1 MTLKSALM
9 ASAMFVAAPV
19 AAQTTTGAQPTQS
32 APAQPAPAQSAPAQ
46 SVPAQS
52 APAQPA
58 DHVTMPETGTPDPVP
73 DDPANDIVPGQQ
85 TISPAA
91 GEPVITPSPQSRVTQ
106 TAPVQP
112 APAQPAATAAAPT
125 NPAPS
130 PDAQV
135 VAIIDHEFPTYDV
148 DHDGSLSRAEFGTW
162 MVVLRKKNDPT
173 STADSPETTTWLTAA
188 FAQADTDK
196 SMLISK
202 PELISFL
209 IPGRTATTG

>member
-1 MTLKSALM
+1 MLKPALL
-9 ASAMFVAAPV
+9 ATALIIAAPA
-19 AAQTTTGAQPTQS
+19 AAQTVAPDQTVPQTTPIAPAAQPTTA
-32 APAQPAPAQSAPAQ
+32 APPAPQSSTPL
-46 SVPAQS
+46 
-52 APAQPA
+52 PA
-58 DHVTMPETGTPDPVP
+58 DRVTMPETGTPDPVP
-73 DDPANDIVPGQQ
+73 DDSANDIVPGQ
-85 TISPAA
+85 TSPAA
-91 GEPVITPSPQSRVTQ
+91 GEPVITPSPQPAAPQSAPAQ
-106 TAPVQP
+106 PAPVQP
-112 APAQPAATAAAPT
+112 AVTAAPPAQ
-125 NPAPS
+125 PAPS

-162 MVVLRKKNDPT
+162 MVVLRKKNDPA

-196 SMLISK
+196 SMLIST